1 MEKFNTQGRFFRR
14 FRALCLIVV
23 MLLAAGCSSM
33 RLAYNQGDT
42 LLYWWLNAY
51 LDLDADQ
58 GEWVRQDID
67 RIFQW
72 HRKSQLKDYAQLLA
86 TGQRQLAGN
95 LTEAELM
102 ADYREIKART
112 DVLALKAVPEL
123 AELAH
128 SVRPEQIAKMEKK
141 FSSKNEDY
149 RDKFLSGD
157 TEKRQKRRFKKSM
170 QQLELWFGNFSS
182 AQEAVLRKV
191 SDARPLNN
199 EIWYEERLLRQK
211 KIISLLRKVQQEK
224 LGKEQTAALVEQLV
238 KDILGRFDAPERK
251 VFFDASIGGTIQ
263 MILTAVRIATPEQ
276 KAHAQRRMQGWI
288 DDFKE
293 LAAEPQ

>member
-1 MEKFNTQGRFFRR
+1 MEKFNTQGCFFRR

-58 GEWVRQDID
+58 GAWVRQDID

-112 DVLALKAVPEL
+112 DLLALKAVPEL
-123 AELAH
+123 VDLAR

-157 TEKRQKRRFKKSM
+157 TEKRQKQRFKKSM
-170 QQLELWFGNFSS
+170 QQFELWFGNFSR

-211 KIISLLRKVQQEK
+211 KILALLRKVQQEK
-224 LGKEQTAALVEQLV
+224 LGKEQTTALVERLV

-251 VFFDASIGGTIQ
+251 AFFDASIGGTIQ
-263 MILTAVRIATPEQ
+263 MILSAVRIATPEQ

>member
-141 FSSKNEDY
+141 FRSKNEDY

-157 TEKRQKRRFKKSM
+157 TEKRQKQRFKKSM

-211 KIISLLRKVQQEK
+211 KIVALLRKVQQEK

-251 VFFDASIGGTIQ
+251 AFFDASIGGTIQ

>member
-1 MEKFNTQGRFFRR
+1 MEKFNTQGNFFPR

-86 TGQRQLAGN
+86 SGQRQLAGN

-112 DVLALKAVPEL
+112 DLLALKAVPEL
-123 AELAH
+123 TDLAR

-141 FSSKNEDY
+141 FRSKNEDY

-157 TEKRQKRRFKKSM
+157 AEKRQKQRFKKSM
-170 QQLELWFGNFSS
+170 QQLELWFGNFSR
-182 AQEAVLRKV
+182 AQEAALRKV

-211 KIISLLRKVQQEK
+211 KIVALLRKVQQEK
-224 LGKEQTAALVEQLV
+224 LGKEQSAALVEQLV

-251 VFFDASIGGTIQ
+251 AFFDASIGGTIQ

>member
-1 MEKFNTQGRFFRR
+1 MEKFNTQGSFFRR

-51 LDLDADQ
+51 LNLDADQ

-123 AELAH
+123 ADLAR
-128 SVRPEQIAKMEKK
+128 SVHPEQIAKMEKK
-141 FSSKNEDY
+141 FRSKNEDY

-170 QQLELWFGNFSS
+170 QQLELWFGNFSR

-211 KIISLLRKVQQEK
+211 KIVALLRKVQQEK
-224 LGKEQTAALVEQLV
+224 LGKEQSTALVEQLV

-251 VFFDASIGGTIQ
+251 AFFDASIGGTIQ
-263 MILTAVRIATPEQ
+263 IVLTAVRIATPEQ

-293 LAAEPQ
+293 LATEPQ